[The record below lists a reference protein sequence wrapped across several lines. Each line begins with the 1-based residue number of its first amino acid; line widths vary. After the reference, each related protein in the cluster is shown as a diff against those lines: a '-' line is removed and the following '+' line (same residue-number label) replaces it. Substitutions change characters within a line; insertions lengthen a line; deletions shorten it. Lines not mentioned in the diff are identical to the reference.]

1 MSKSYLIAKDGET
14 TKWIVRTPLLIKE
27 EALQKLF
34 PDLPSDESERE
45 KFFKNHQEKIDKLFD
60 TVACWFDEG
69 DPLEEHEDPKGNA
82 TPNWNTAEIKLDD
95 GDSYRYFC
103 NPCPID
109 LNLLKD
115 IAENDGSQMPSEFAE
130 RLKNLED

>member
-1 MSKSYLIAKDGET
+1 MSKSYLISKDGEI

-27 EALQKLF
+27 DALQKLF

-82 TPNWNTAEIKLDD
+82 TANWNTAEIKLDY